1 MARKISEDCLYCLK
15 KWEGLRLQ
23 AYQDVSGVWTI
34 DYGHTGKAGKP
45 TVIESMMITEKKL
58 KPCL

>member
-34 DYGHTGKAGKP
+34 GYGHTGKAGKP
-45 TVIESMMITEKKL
+45 TVIESMMITEKS
-58 KPCL
+58 